1 MGDGHN
7 IWLWVYK
14 VVIIVWIV
22 FGLGYLVM
30 ILGFITKGITSKK
43 VRIVIA
49 KRLNGIRVTRENLSR
64 DVEYMRRVVNELYL
78 MKVKPVYEDDNNAIS
93 ASDEWFLDEASRI
106 RLRRTFS
113 FDIPGNSSRVGVE
126 VGLGNSIEVELA
138 RRFSEG
144 DLERISKS
152 RTFDNAN
159 ASESQIS
166 PNDLLAHL
174 VASLQGNITH
184 VIEAVNEL
192 EAYENEETDEAFGS
206 GDFDEDEEYLEVNP
220 GEPHFIRMT

>member
-1 MGDGHN
+1 
-7 IWLWVYK
+7 
-14 VVIIVWIV
+14 
-22 FGLGYLVM
+22 
-30 ILGFITKGITSKK
+30 
-43 VRIVIA
+43 
-49 KRLNGIRVTRENLSR
+49 
-64 DVEYMRRVVNELYL
+64 
-78 MKVKPVYEDDNNAIS
+78 
-93 ASDEWFLDEASRI
+93 
-106 RLRRTFS
+106 
-113 FDIPGNSSRVGVE
+113 VGVE